1 MMAESQRVTV
11 IGSPKMAYTEMAK
24 GTKELQRDTGKKWQF
39 MRFSRR
45 RLRHV
50 GMTERNLIAVR
61 WELNPTI
68 MALRM
73 TLQRKFHVL
82 H

>member
-11 IGSPKMAYTEMAK
+11 IGLPKMAYTKMAK
-24 GTKELQRDTGKKWQF
+24 GTKELQRATGKKWQF
-39 MRFSRR
+39 MRLSRR

-50 GMTERNLIAVR
+50 GMTERNLIAIR

-73 TLQRKFHVL
+73 TLERTIHVL
-82 H
+82 Y